1 VAAVSLTLKKDYDSN
16 MKSYKVYETKTGKY
30 TLTENDFVVATI
42 KAKSFEI
49 AKQTIKTLNKALK
62 EDGRV

>member
-1 VAAVSLTLKKDYDSN
+1 
-16 MKSYKVYETKTGKY
+16 MKSYTIYETKTGRY
-30 TLTENDFVVATI
+30 TLNENDFPVATM

-49 AKQTIKTLNKALK
+49 AKQTIKTLNKTLK

>member
-1 VAAVSLTLKKDYDSN
+1 
-16 MKSYKVYETKTGKY
+16 MKSYKIYETKTGKY
-30 TLTENDFVVATI
+30 TLTENETVVATM

-62 EDGRV
+62 EHGES

>member
-1 VAAVSLTLKKDYDSN
+1 
-16 MKSYKVYETKTGKY
+16 MKCYNVYETKTGKY
-30 TLTENDFVVATI
+30 TLTENELVVATI

-49 AKQTIKTLNKALK
+49 AKQTVKGLNKALK